1 MRWKGLLVTF
11 LVALVAI
18 AIVNRVPFLKNI
30 VVGA

>member
-18 AIVNRVPFLKNI
+18 AIVNRVQFLKNI
-30 VVGA
+30 VIGA